1 MGKAWDVAVMQVGAM
16 KAADV
21 ANTVSACL
29 VTKQYRVQC
38 KMNAINIALW
48 FSFVCVCGGDWLCYD
63 RCTLTSVDRGGYQV
77 TARRRCVGS
86 NTLTLPYPGGF
97 VHRSRPYSRLP

>member
-1 MGKAWDVAVMQVGAM
+1 M

-29 VTKQYRVQC
+29 VTKQHRVQC

-48 FSFVCVCGGDWLCYD
+48 VSFVCVCVCW
-63 RCTLTSVDRGGYQV
+63 
-77 TARRRCVGS
+77 VGI
-86 NTLTLPYPGGF
+86 GF
-97 VHRSRPYSRLP
+97 VTIRVHSLLWTAGDTK

>member
-1 MGKAWDVAVMQVGAM
+1 M

-21 ANTVSACL
+21 ANAVSACL

-48 FSFVCVCGGDWLCYD
+48 VSFMCVCVCGGGGGGLALLRYLYTHFCGPRGMPSDRTSPLC
-63 RCTLTSVDRGGYQV
+63 G
-77 TARRRCVGS
+77 
-86 NTLTLPYPGGF
+86 
-97 VHRSRPYSRLP
+97 

>member
-1 MGKAWDVAVMQVGAM
+1 M

-38 KMNAINIALW
+38 KMNAINFALW
-48 FSFVCVCGGDWLCYD
+48 VSFVCRRGGGGDWLCYD
-63 RCTLTSVDRGGYQV
+63 TCTLTSVDRGRYQV
-77 TARRRCVGS
+77 TASRCCGGS
-86 NTLTLPYPGGF
+86 NTTLPYPGGF
-97 VHRSRPYSRLP
+97 GYRPRPYS